1 MWEGGFKTKHLSEML
16 SRITE
21 KRAGKHLSKLCE
33 ELEGHFAGQKLQG
46 VLSTELEEL
55 KKYNALG
62 FNEHYTRS
70 S

>member
-1 MWEGGFKTKHLSEML
+1 MWEGGFKTKHLFEML
-16 SRITE
+16 SCE

-33 ELEGHFAGQKLQG
+33 ELEGHFTGQKLQG

>member
-1 MWEGGFKTKHLSEML
+1 ML
-16 SRITE
+16 SCITE
-21 KRAGKHLSKLCE
+21 KRAGKHLSKLRE